1 MKPRYFNS
9 VSEALVIARE
19 LQTKGFLFRGQS
31 NAEWFVTST
40 AERLSNEGVAEAH
53 DTVERLKQWARQ
65 IPQLKDFPLDSLIAI
80 AQHYGIPTFFID
92 FTDDPEVA
100 AFFACNSGGTPK
112 PDQRAAIVYFD
123 PIRFNEFWSNEGAK
137 LLANT
142 PGAEAPEIIRID
154 VQNLWRL
161 QTQRGCF
168 LWNPLAH
175 IERLY
180 KEFGRLTFSCR
191 QDDPSLLPEERIY
204 PRNESALEQLLK
216 GFFMNEQIRRG
227 NALIESAGF
236 IIERVGNKGF
246 DATSWWP
253 NGIQPTAD
261 WAEALKWESLPNER
275 AETTL
280 VSPPLPL
287 RWSETI
293 RSIGDQILATLTTP
307 FISNNRHAGLFF
319 SETGAVDPIVDRLK
333 ACTRRLWNGMRI
345 LPYDAEE
352 IREALEATIQAFLS
366 ARRTPDGAALQLSDL
381 PSGKFRQRVQFT
393 KNPEGSGDYSQGFV
407 SNENLIGA
415 HSSAFLQ
422 AALTYL
428 GNSTPEAFTLLR
440 LPARPWQRFSFAAL
454 RRLMVQELIPTQ
466 LVLRGEDPTTN
477 ALNRMIYF
485 SPADLKIFG
494 LA

>member
-1 MKPRYFNS
+1 
-9 VSEALVIARE
+9 
-19 LQTKGFLFRGQS
+19 
-31 NAEWFVTST
+31 
-40 AERLSNEGVAEAH
+40 
-53 DTVERLKQWARQ
+53 
-65 IPQLKDFPLDSLIAI
+65 
-80 AQHYGIPTFFID
+80 
-92 FTDDPEVA
+92 
-100 AFFACNSGGTPK
+100 
-112 PDQRAAIVYFD
+112 
-123 PIRFNEFWSNEGAK
+123 
-137 LLANT
+137 
-142 PGAEAPEIIRID
+142 
-154 VQNLWRL
+154 
-161 QTQRGCF
+161 
-168 LWNPLAH
+168 
-175 IERLY
+175 
-180 KEFGRLTFSCR
+180 
-191 QDDPSLLPEERIY
+191 
-204 PRNESALEQLLK
+204 
-216 GFFMNEQIRRG
+216 
-227 NALIESAGF
+227 
-236 IIERVGNKGF
+236 
-246 DATSWWP
+246 
-253 NGIQPTAD
+253 
-261 WAEALKWESLPNER
+261 
-275 AETTL
+275 
-280 VSPPLPL
+280 
-287 RWSETI
+287 
-293 RSIGDQILATLTTP
+293 
-307 FISNNRHAGLFF
+307 
-319 SETGAVDPIVDRLK
+319 
-333 ACTRRLWNGMRI
+333 MRI